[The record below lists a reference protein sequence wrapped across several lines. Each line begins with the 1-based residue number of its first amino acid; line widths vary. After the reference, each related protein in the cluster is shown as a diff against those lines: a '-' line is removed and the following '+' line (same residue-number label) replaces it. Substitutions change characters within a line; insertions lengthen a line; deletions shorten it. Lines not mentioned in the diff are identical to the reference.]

1 MEEGKMQTG
10 NFLRRVASSACALV
24 AGAAFAQQP
33 VKDINIALILPLSGP
48 VMVNVDPAVKS
59 IKMALDEVNSKGIMV
74 GGQKYRFNVQW
85 FDEECKPPVA
95 INATRAALSQ
105 VKPLHMVWTAMCS
118 SSALAT
124 APILRDTRLV
134 VLNSV
139 SGTSGFAGPAGD
151 PYLFKIKEDFQWRSR
166 DLTRYLAKRGLK
178 KGAIIAV
185 NSDWG
190 HESSKTFQKYAKES
204 GIDIVQT
211 LNYDEHT
218 EEFVPLLAQVRQAN
232 PDFIFQ
238 ASQLLDE
245 QVAFLRAY
253 RQLGLKIQ
261 LAGES
266 TWTEDVPEKA
276 GWNLIDGMLT
286 ASAWV
291 PSSPRPAVQAYLEK
305 YRKAFNVTPGFNG
318 PPSYDMVHIAARA
331 FEKAGTLDSE
341 AVRKVVRNT
350 SFDGLV
356 YGNGT
361 VKFDANGQAEFPV
374 SVTVFDAKRKLRV
387 LAPGSE

>member
-1 MEEGKMQTG
+1 MQRI
-10 NFLRRVASSACALV
+10 FSSATA
-24 AGAAFAQQP
+24 AAFALAGGVALAQP

-59 IKMALDEVNSKGIMV
+59 IKMALDEVNARGIMV
-74 GGQKYRFNVQW
+74 GGQKYRFNVEW

-95 INATRAALSQ
+95 INATRAALAKVQ
-105 VKPLHMVWTAMCS
+105 PLHMVWTAYCS
-118 SSALAT
+118 SSAVAT
-124 APILRDTRLV
+124 AAILRETKRV

-139 SGTSGFAGPAGD
+139 SGTSAFAGPAGD
-151 PYLFKIKEDFQWRSR
+151 PYLFKIKEDFKWRSR
-166 DLTRYLAKRGLK
+166 DLARYLAKRGLK

-190 HESSKTFQKYAKES
+190 HESSKTFEQFARQA
-204 GIDIVQT
+204 GLDIVQT

-232 PDFIFQ
+232 ADFIFQ

-253 RQLGLKIQ
+253 KQLGLKTQ

-276 GWNLIDGMLT
+276 GWPLIDGMLT

-291 PSSPRPAVQAYLEK
+291 PSSSRPAVQAYLDK
-305 YRKAFNVTPGFNG
+305 YRKAYKVTPGFNG
-318 PPSYDMVHIAARA
+318 PPSYDMVYIAARA
-331 FEKAGTLDSE
+331 FEKAGTLEPE
-341 AVRKVVRNT
+341 AVRKVVRSM
-350 SFDGLV
+350 SFDGMV
-356 YGNGT
+356 YGSGT
-361 VKFDANGQAEFPV
+361 VKFDDKGQAEFPV
-374 SVTVFDAKRKLRV
+374 SVTAFDAKQKLRV

>member
-1 MEEGKMQTG
+1 MQRIFSLAT
-10 NFLRRVASSACALV
+10 AAAL
-24 AGAAFAQQP
+24 ALAGGAALAQP
-33 VKDINIALILPLSGP
+33 VKDINIALVLPLSGP

-59 IKMALDEVNSKGIMV
+59 IKMALEEVNAKGIMV

-95 INATRAALSQ
+95 INATRAAIAQ
-105 VKPLHMVWTAMCS
+105 VKPLHMVWTAYCS
-118 SSALAT
+118 SSAVAT
-124 APILRDTRLV
+124 AAILRETKLV

-139 SGTSGFAGPAGD
+139 SGTSAFAGPAGD
-151 PYLFKIKEDFQWRSR
+151 PYLFKIKEDFKWRSR
-166 DLTRYLAKRGLK
+166 DLARYLAKRGLK

-190 HESSKTFQKYAKES
+190 HESSKTFEQFAKQA
-204 GIDIVQT
+204 GLDIVQQ

-218 EEFVPLLAQVRQAN
+218 EEFVPLLAQLRQAS

-253 RQLGLKIQ
+253 RQLGMKTQ
-261 LAGES
+261 LTGES

-276 GWNLIDGMLT
+276 GWPLIDGMLT

-291 PSSPRPAVQAYLEK
+291 PSSSRPAVQAYLDK
-305 YRKAFNVTPGFNG
+305 YRKAYKVTPGFNG

-331 FEKAGTLDSE
+331 FEKAGTLDPE
-341 AVRKVVRNT
+341 AVRKVVRST

-361 VKFDANGQAEFPV
+361 VKFDDHGQAEFPV
-374 SVTVFDAKRKLRV
+374 SVTAFDAKQKLRV